1 MRALLQRVKEAHV
14 QVGEEETGRIG
25 PGLLIL
31 LGVKQGDT
39 EAQANALA
47 VKCSVLRIFEDQAG
61 KMNRSVLE
69 AGGAA
74 LVVSQF
80 TLYADTRRGRRP
92 SFVEAAPPE
101 LANTLYLCF
110 VAALE
115 AQGLTVAT
123 GRFQADMAVHL
134 VNDGPVTLMLE
145 S

>member
-14 QVGEEETGRIG
+14 CVGEEETGRIG
-25 PGLLIL
+25 MGLLIL

-39 EAQANALA
+39 EEQARALA
-47 VKCSVLRIFEDQAG
+47 AKSALLRIFQDDAG
-61 KMNRSVLE
+61 KMNRSVLD
-69 AGGAA
+69 AGGSV

-80 TLYADTRRGRRP
+80 TLYADTRKGRRP
-92 SFVEAAPPE
+92 SFIEAAPPE

-110 VAALE
+110 VEALR

-123 GRFQADMAVHL
+123 GRFQAEMEVHL
-134 VNDGPVTLMLE
+134 VNAGPVTLLLE